1 MQSALERAASLLSVD
16 ASALVQLECI
26 FGLRHSYV
34 RSWLINQMVLPVVV
48 GALVLLWYTCKRAR
62 GDEQASASA
71 YNVAFLAVFLL
82 CARPPCTLHGPL
94 APQRS
99 STSILFGT
107 YGLRMA
113 YVACAQ

>member
-16 ASALVQLECI
+16 ASAIVQLECI

-71 YNVAFLAVFLL
+71 YNVAFLAVFLMYVHFPRTTAAAHTQHGL
-82 CARPPCTLHGPL
+82 TKRPRSLAVTAAARTV
-94 APQRS
+94 
-99 STSILFGT
+99 T
-107 YGLRMA
+107 
-113 YVACAQ
+113 